1 MKKQNV
7 KMLKLKAR
15 ETKEKNPK
23 ITIALLIH
31 GEPHRIS
38 DTIDSIKNQTYDN
51 RKITIMCLD
60 DGTSPKAKEII
71 KKKGL
76 KIYELPKKCNI
87 SFAKNFA
94 LKNSRDELIFF
105 LDDHIIL
112 GKNSVK
118 ESIRIIK
125 KYPDIAGVC
134 GRYRSATFGDYNL
147 LRDIKRETIYQK
159 NDFER
164 FITLENFTTFS
175 TGIAVVRKSAFLNY
189 DFPEDIF
196 PNDFGGED
204 VPALIVALNEG
215 KRFVY
220 TPKVAGVH
228 EHNLTFKDFIKKMEI
243 EIRGRFSLLYWA
255 ANNPKF
261 RIPYLHG
268 FLNFPYFLTI
278 SIIFALIFLFIS
290 PYFTLLPFPF
300 LLYELIL
307 SLKCLTSSKEIPLKY
322 RIKASIFV
330 LSSDLLSL
338 VCAVQYLISS
348 YKRPYKKLGFKRFL
362 IINKIFLRWELEK
375 YNILRWR
382 KN

>member
-1 MKKQNV
+1 MLNPKKQNV
-7 KMLKLKAR
+7 KSKD
-15 ETKEKNPK
+15 PK

-31 GEPHRIS
+31 GEPPKIS
-38 DTIDSIKNQTYDN
+38 DTIDSIKNQTYDSK
-51 RKITIMCLD
+51 KITIMCLD
-60 DGTSPKAKEII
+60 DGTSPKAKEVI

-112 GKNSVK
+112 DKNSV
-118 ESIRIIK
+118 EEAIRVIK

-134 GRYRSATFGDYNL
+134 GRYRSATFKDYNL

-175 TGIAVVRKSAFLNY
+175 TGIGVVRKSVFLNY
-189 DFPEDIF
+189 NFPEDVF

-204 VPALIVALNEG
+204 VPALIMALNEG
-215 KRFVY
+215 KKFVY

-228 EHNLTFKDFIKKMEI
+228 EHNLTLRDFIKKMEI

-268 FLNFPYFLTI
+268 FLNFPYFLII
-278 SIIFALIFLFIS
+278 SIIFALIFLPIS
-290 PYFTLLPFPF
+290 PYFILLPFPF

-307 SLKCLTSSKEIPLKY
+307 SLKCLTASKEIPLKY
-322 RIKASIFV
+322 RVKASVFV
-330 LSSDLLSL
+330 LCSDLLSL
-338 VCAVQYLISS
+338 ICGIQYLFSS
-348 YKRPYKKLGFKRFL
+348 YKRPYKKLGFRRFL
-362 IINKIFLRWELEK
+362 RINKIFLRWELEK
-375 YNILRWR
+375 YDILKWI